1 MTQPQDKMRAE
12 FEVLRPDFESLP
24 MFDID
29 RTLLQKDAEGDYV
42 YEPVQ
47 GMWIGYGLAHA
58 YPSAQSQQDAL
69 DAGKD
74 QHARDSAELRS
85 LCAARD
91 EARRAR
97 DMLIVEN
104 AGLTASVGHLSRLV
118 DEQQSTL
125 LRAKDAMTA
134 LHNSASPVDESRGD
148 LDARIPASDFHK
160 FVDEH
165 AALIHAIAQSPVAIA
180 AQGASN
186 V

>member
-12 FEVLRPDFESLP
+12 FEELRPDFESLP

-69 DAGKD
+69 DA
-74 QHARDSAELRS
+74 ARYLRIRNGPHS
-85 LCAARD
+85 D
-91 EARRAR
+91 
-97 DMLIVEN
+97 N
-104 AGLTASVGHLSRLV
+104 Y
-118 DEQQSTL
+118 
-125 LRAKDAMTA
+125 
-134 LHNSASPVDESRGD
+134 GD
-148 LDARIPASDFHK
+148 LYAMSFQGDGDIVVKGERLDDFADA
-160 FVDEH
+160 
-165 AALIHAIAQSPVAIA
+165 AIA